1 MSDKHRTS
9 SSSNKANDLFLSYHT
24 SFAKQLRN
32 ESIKSTSI
40 FNGALAYLLTHTQG
54 YIDSSKKQILYWGDN
69 PDIQTDFT
77 TVKDVAMYTAR
88 VAISKDPPEVVHI
101 RSVSMSPNQL
111 VTHASRISGQQYTLF
126 RCGSLE
132 SLRSQIQQL
141 KDSDTE
147 PEANSLPIWQALQYG
162 ENIFSGFGSWP
173 TDDNERF
180 GILQWSTIDDILA
193 PLKE

>member
-1 MSDKHRTS
+1 
-9 SSSNKANDLFLSYHT
+9 
-24 SFAKQLRN
+24 
-32 ESIKSTSI
+32 
-40 FNGALAYLLTHTQG
+40 
-54 YIDSSKKQILYWGDN
+54 
-69 PDIQTDFT
+69 
-77 TVKDVAMYTAR
+77 MYTAR
-88 VAISKDPPEVVHI
+88 VAISKDAPEAVHI

-141 KDSDTE
+141 KDSDTD
-147 PEANSLPIWQALQYG
+147 PEANSLPMWQALQYG

-180 GILQWSTIDDILA
+180 GVLQWSTIDDILA
-193 PLKE
+193 PLKN